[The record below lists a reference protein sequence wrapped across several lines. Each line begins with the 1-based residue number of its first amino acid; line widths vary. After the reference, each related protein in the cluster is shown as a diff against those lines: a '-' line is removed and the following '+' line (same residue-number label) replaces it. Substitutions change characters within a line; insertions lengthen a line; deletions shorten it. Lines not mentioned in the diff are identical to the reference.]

1 MPSTKRSLLEIQ
13 CQCGYLSVFVDVGND
28 VQRFHCAKCKR
39 VINRDG
45 KPVGIMRKEGGK
57 VVEYPIV

>member
-1 MPSTKRSLLEIQ
+1 MTSTKHSLLEIQ
-13 CQCGYLSVFVDVGND
+13 CQCGYLSVF
-28 VQRFHCAKCKR
+28 